1 MPPVAVEEEVH
12 MEKRLILSVG
22 REFGSGGHV
31 IAEALARRFELDLYD
46 NNLLEHI
53 AEEKSVGG
61 DTLKKYD
68 ERPKSRLFSRTVRG
82 YSNSIQEN
90 IAGMQFDY
98 LRKLAEDG
106 KSFVVVGRCSETILK
121 DYEGFISIFVLGDRE
136 VKRERIMRLYRLSAE
151 EAEHMMSRKDWER
164 KSYHNYYCKVK
175 WGDSRNYDLSINSS
189 RLGIDRTVDL
199 LESYIRA
206 RMEG

>member
-1 MPPVAVEEEVH
+1 MG
-12 MEKRLILSVG
+12 KRLILSVS

-53 AEEKSVGG
+53 AAEKNVGG

-68 ERPKSRLFSRTVRG
+68 ERPKNRLFSRTVRG

-90 IAGMQFDY
+90 VANMQFDY
-98 LRKLAEDG
+98 LKKIAQEG

-121 DYEGFISIFVLGDRE
+121 GNEGLVSIFVLGDRE
-136 VKRERIMRLYRLSAE
+136 VKRERIMRLYRLSE
-151 EAEHMMSRKDWER
+151 DEAEHMMSRKDWER
-164 KSYHNYYCKVK
+164 KSYHNYYCKGK

-199 LESYIRA
+199 LETYIRA